1 MIASSTRSRAG
12 NHSIGHLGIKHHVS
26 IYIYSFLVSHF
37 ARPIFFLQL
46 CGHTKRYTP
55 HRCQASSSDPIM
67 DNDLSEVMVDYECGR
82 VAVQI
87 IVQRL
92 CRLERDHDHL
102 TGSGSQ
108 FAASWIAVIMLK
120 TSVRM
125 CTAQA
130 YSLASLV
137 REYWA
142 ERYRAF
148 CLNLVFTPS
157 LGLPEFDDG
166 IDNLAKMSMKH
177 FRDLLNRVVTIS
189 IRQLEISGTIAEVR
203 YIEQQL
209 ESACFSM
216 QWYLRRL
223 SAP

>member
-1 MIASSTRSRAG
+1 
-12 NHSIGHLGIKHHVS
+12 
-26 IYIYSFLVSHF
+26 
-37 ARPIFFLQL
+37 
-46 CGHTKRYTP
+46 
-55 HRCQASSSDPIM
+55 M

-216 QWYLRRL
+216 QWKLTSLRPQLTDSRRL
-223 SAP
+223 PSPSTVLAQGQNRDDWSARQDLSEFAMDLAPPEYAEFDPLIDSWGPDAA